1 MEFIY
6 PIQVLPEDIDQLG
19 HVNNIIYLKWVQ
31 EAATGHWSCLATEEM
46 KRNYVW
52 MIVRHEIDYLK
63 SCVLESNIVAK
74 TWVGESEGVKSVRF
88 VALIEPDTQKIMAK
102 VKTTWILLD
111 VASKRPKR
119 VTPEIIELFK

>member
-6 PIQVLPEDIDQLG
+6 PIQVLPQDIDQLG

-31 EAATGHWSCLATEEM
+31 EAATAHWGHLATEEM
-46 KRNYVW
+46 KKNYVW
-52 MIVRHEIDYLK
+52 MIARHEIDYLK
-63 SCVLESNIVAK
+63 SCVLESRIIAK

-88 VALIEPDTQKIMAK
+88 VDIVEQDTQTVMAK